1 MFFRLVHPIFVAR
14 KEKKYMESTTE
25 TIDTYRLTSL
35 EEPTEE
41 MLSQLMKEAAED
53 AKRKNEEATA
63 KFFRQ
68 LKQDAL
74 KISLAW

>member
-1 MFFRLVHPIFVAR
+1 
-14 KEKKYMESTTE
+14 MESTTE